1 MLQIEKST
9 KFKSSKN
16 GGQIRHKP
24 EFLQQPLNDLAFV
37 GLR

>member
-9 KFKSSKN
+9 KFKSGKYGS
-16 GGQIRHKP
+16 QIRPKP
-24 EFLQQPLNDLAFV
+24 EFLQQPLNDLATV